1 MAKQG
6 PRQAGTVLF
15 REVFGTAPGI
25 GASAPGRV
33 NLLGEHTDYN
43 GGPVLPIALDRR
55 TVVHARPA
63 HGFRFVSALEPGVVE
78 RGIEEGPRG
87 HWTDYLV
94 GVLRELAA
102 LGIELQGADVAV
114 ASSVPAGAGLSSS
127 AALTVSAATAFAAL
141 AGKRL
146 GPEALVDVAW
156 RAEAGYAGVRCGR
169 MDQTI
174 AVFGRPGKALEFD
187 AATGDRRMVPFPG
200 TVRMIDS
207 GLRHAL
213 VAGEYEHRRIE
224 CEEALRRCQR
234 IMPDMTSLAAIPVR
248 ALPRIGRALPK
259 ILARRVRHVV
269 TETARVHE
277 AVSALGRGRSMQF
290 GALLY
295 AGHESLRRDFES
307 SCDEADAIVAL
318 ARKAGATGARLTGGG
333 WGGVVIVLAPE
344 RSADRVVMRIQ
355 EGFAKQ
361 YGRIPQQWSGKA
373 SNGVRIES
381 GGAG

>member
-1 MAKQG
+1 MATQG
-6 PRQAGTVLF
+6 PRQAGTALF
-15 REVFGTAPGI
+15 REVFGTAPVA

-63 HGFRFVSALEPGVVE
+63 HGFRFVSTLEPGVVE
-78 RGIEEGPRG
+78 RRVDDDARG

-94 GVLRELAA
+94 GVVRELSAE
-102 LGIELQGADVAV
+102 GVELSGADISV

-127 AALTVSAATAFAAL
+127 AALTVSAGAALATL

-146 GPEALVDVAW
+146 DPQALVDVAW
-156 RAEAGYAGVRCGR
+156 RAETQYAGVRCGR

-174 AVFGRPGKALEFD
+174 AVFGRPGQALEFD
-187 AATGDRRMVPFPG
+187 TGTAARQLVRFSG
-200 TVRMIDS
+200 TVWMIDS

-224 CEEALRRCQR
+224 CEEALRRCR
-234 IMPDMTSLAAIPVR
+234 RLLPGLASLSEVPLRSLA
-248 ALPRIGRALPK
+248 RIGRELPRP
-259 ILARRVRHVV
+259 LARRVRHVV
-269 TETARVHE
+269 TETQRVHD
-277 AVSALGRGRSMQF
+277 AVNALARGRSRQF
-290 GALLY
+290 GELLY
-295 AGHESLRRDFES
+295 AGHESLRKDFES

-318 ARKAGATGARLTGGG
+318 ARKSGATGARLTGAG

-344 RSADRVVMRIQ
+344 RSADRVVGEIQ
-355 EGFAKQ
+355 EGFAKK
-361 YGRIPQQWSGKA
+361 YGRAPQAWKGKA
-373 SNGVRIES
+373 SGGVRIER
-381 GGAG
+381 

>member
-1 MAKQG
+1 MATQG
-6 PRQAGTVLF
+6 PRQAGTALF
-15 REVFGTAPGI
+15 REVFGTAPVL

-63 HGFRFVSALEPGVVE
+63 HGFRFASALEPGVVE
-78 RGIEEGPRG
+78 RRMEEEPRG

-94 GVLRELAA
+94 GVVRELAA
-102 LGIELQGADVAV
+102 TGVELQGADIVV

-127 AALTVSAATAFAAL
+127 AALTVSAAAALSTL

-146 GPEALVDVAW
+146 SPEALVEVAW
-156 RAEAGYAGVRCGR
+156 RAETTYVGVRCGR

-174 AVFGRPGKALEFD
+174 SVFGRAGKALEFET
-187 AATGDRRMVPFPG
+187 ATGVRRMVPFAG
-200 TVRMIDS
+200 IVRMIDS

-224 CEEALRRCQR
+224 CEEALRRCR
-234 IMPDMTSLAAIPVR
+234 RLMPELTALADIPVK
-248 ALPRIGRALPK
+248 ALPK
-259 ILARRVRHVV
+259 IGRELPKTLARRVRHVV

-277 AVSALGRGRSMQF
+277 AVDALRRGRGKRF
-290 GALLY
+290 GELLY

-307 SCDEADAIVAL
+307 SCEEADVIVAL
-318 ARKAGATGARLTGGG
+318 AKNAGATGARLTGAG
-333 WGGVVIVLAPE
+333 WGGVVIILAPE
-344 RSADRVVMRIQ
+344 RSADRVVAQIQ
-355 EGFAKQ
+355 DGFARQ
-361 YGRIPQQWSGKA
+361 FGRTPQAWAAKA
-373 SNGVRIES
+373 G
-381 GGAG
+381 GGARVER

>member
-6 PRQAGTVLF
+6 PRQAGLALF

-78 RGIEEGPRG
+78 RRIEEGARG

-94 GVLRELAA
+94 GVVRELVA
-102 LGIELQGADVAV
+102 LGVELHGADVAV
-114 ASSVPAGAGLSSS
+114 TSAVPAGAGLSSS
-127 AALTVSAATAFAAL
+127 AALTVSAAAALTSL

-146 GPEALVDVAW
+146 APETLMNAAW
-156 RAEAGYAGVRCGR
+156 RAESGYVGVRCGQ

-174 AVFGRPGKALEFD
+174 AVFGRPGKALELD
-187 AATGDRRMVPFPG
+187 TATRTRRMVPFTG

-234 IMPDMTSLAAIPVR
+234 FMPDVTSLAVIPAR
-248 ALPRIGRALPK
+248 ALPRIGRELPK
-259 ILARRVRHVV
+259 TLARRVRHVV
-269 TETARVHE
+269 TETARVQE
-277 AVSALGRGRSMQF
+277 AVRALGRGRTAQF
-290 GALLY
+290 ASLLF

-307 SCDEADAIVAL
+307 SCDEADAIVSL
-318 ARKAGATGARLTGGG
+318 ARTAGATGARLTGGG

-344 RSADRVVMRIQ
+344 RSADRVVARIQ

-361 YGRIPQQWSGKA
+361 YGRIPREWTGKA
-373 SNGVRIES
+373 SGGVRIEPRV
-381 GGAG
+381 

>member
-1 MAKQG
+1 MVKHG
-6 PRQAGTVLF
+6 PRHAGQALF
-15 REVFGTAPGI
+15 HEVFGTAPQV

-55 TVVHARPA
+55 TVVHVRPA
-63 HGFRFVSALEPGVVE
+63 HGFRFASTLEPGVVE
-78 RGIEEGPRG
+78 RRLAEEPRG

-102 LGIELQGADVAV
+102 VGVELPGADLTV
-114 ASSVPAGAGLSSS
+114 ASNVPAGAGLSSS
-127 AALTVSAATAFAAL
+127 AALTVSAATALASL

-146 GPEALVDVAW
+146 APETLVEVAW
-156 RAEAGYAGVRCGR
+156 RAETLYAGVRCGR

-174 AVFGRPGKALEFD
+174 SVFGRAGKALEFD
-187 AATGDRRMVPFPG
+187 SATGSRRMVPFTG
-200 TVRMIDS
+200 TLRMIDS

-224 CEEALRRCQR
+224 CEEALRRCR
-234 IMPDMTSLAAIPVR
+234 KLMPDLNALADIPV
-248 ALPRIGRALPK
+248 AALPK
-259 ILARRVRHVV
+259 IARHLPGTLARRVRHVV

-277 AVSALGRGRSMQF
+277 AVSVLGRGRKTRF
-290 GALLY
+290 GELLY

-307 SCDEADAIVAL
+307 SCDEADTIVAL

-333 WGGVVIVLAPE
+333 WGGVVIILAPE
-344 RSADRVVMRIQ
+344 RSADTVVARVQ
-355 EGFAKQ
+355 NDFAEE
-361 YGRIPQQWSGKA
+361 YGRIPQAWEGKA
-373 SNGVRIES
+373 SGGVKVER
-381 GGAG
+381 